1 MQARLMARPKNSE
14 GDARERLVAAAG
26 RGFRTG
32 GFGGAGVDALAKGA
46 GLTSG
51 AFYAHFDSKAEAFR
65 LVVADSLALLR
76 NGVIAFQ
83 QRHGR
88 DWRDPFVDFYLGER
102 MQVSLDEACGVPTFS
117 SDVARADDATRAI
130 YEAELGLLVEA
141 LAAGFRGAH
150 ARARALALLAVL
162 SGAAAM
168 ARAVKDDHI
177 RREILA
183 AANVAA
189 KAV

>member
-1 MQARLMARPKNSE
+1 MARPKKSE
-14 GDARERLVAAAG
+14 GDARERLVEAAG

-51 AFYAHFDSKAEAFR
+51 AFYAHFESKAEAFR

-83 QRHGR
+83 ERYGR
-88 DWRDPFVDFYLGER
+88 NWRNPFVDFYLGER
-102 MQVSLDEACGVPTFS
+102 MQVALDEACGVPTFS
-117 SDVARADDATRAI
+117 SDVARADDATRAV
-130 YEAELGLLVEA
+130 YEAELELLVET
-141 LAAGFRGAH
+141 LAAGFRGGY
-150 ARARALALLAVL
+150 ARQRALSLLAVL

-168 ARAVKDDHI
+168 ARAVKDDNL

-183 AANVAA
+183 AANMAA

>member
-1 MQARLMARPKNSE
+1 MARPRKSE
-14 GDARERLVAAAG
+14 GDARERLVEAAG

-83 QRHGR
+83 ERYGR
-88 DWRDPFVDFYLGER
+88 EWRDPFVDFYLGER
-102 MQVSLDEACGVPTFS
+102 MQVALDQACGVPSFS
-117 SDVARADDATRAI
+117 SDVARADDATRAV
-130 YEAELGLLVEA
+130 YEAELELLVEA

-150 ARARALALLAVL
+150 AKERALALLAVL

-183 AANVAA
+183 AANTAA

>member
-1 MQARLMARPKNSE
+1 MARAKKDD
-14 GDARERLVAAAG
+14 GDARARLVEAAG

-65 LVVADSLALLR
+65 LAVADGLSFLR
-76 NGVIAFQ
+76 GGILTFQ
-83 QRHGR
+83 ENHGR
-88 DWRDPFVDFYLGER
+88 NWREAFIDFYLGER
-102 MQVSLDEACGVPTFS
+102 MQVALDEACGLPSFS
-117 SDVARADDATRAI
+117 SDVARADDATREV
-130 YEAELGLLVEA
+130 YEAELELLVEA
-141 LAAGFRGAH
+141 VAQGLRGAH
-150 ARARALALLAVL
+150 ARERALALLSIL

-168 ARAVKDDHI
+168 ARAVKDEAA

-189 KAV
+189 KAI

>member
-1 MQARLMARPKNSE
+1 MAWPRGQD
-14 GDARERLVAAAG
+14 GDARARLVEAAG
-26 RGFRTG
+26 RGFRES

-65 LVVADSLALLR
+65 LAVADGLAMLR
-76 NGVIAFQ
+76 NGVVDFQ
-83 QRHGR
+83 QQHGR
-88 DWRDPFVDFYLGER
+88 NWRDPFVDFYLGER
-102 MQVSLDEACGVPTFS
+102 MQVGLEEACGLPSFS
-117 SDVARADDATRAI
+117 SDVARADDATRAV
-130 YEAELGLLVEA
+130 YEAELELLVQA
-141 LAAGFRGAH
+141 LAAGFRGEH
-150 ARARALALLAVL
+150 GRERALALLGVL

-168 ARAVKDDHI
+168 ARAVKGERA

-189 KAV
+189 KAI